1 MAVGLC
7 FGLRPLLRAG
17 FLLAALSA
25 VPAGAQTPAA
35 PSIRIGQTLSLT
47 GNFAQTGLA
56 HQIASEIFV
65 DRLNRSGGLL
75 GRKVEYVVLDDQSK
89 PDVSRT
95 LYERL
100 ITSDKVDL
108 ILGPYGTAAILAAM
122 SVAQRYHK
130 VFIENTLGQP
140 QLATY
145 EWHFSATIGGE
156 DSTRTLPVKV
166 LDAYA
171 STGHPPKTILIV
183 ASKFPSAADMAHGM
197 DRAAKARGIDV
208 VGYLEYDS
216 GTRDFGAIA
225 ARVKDANADF
235 MFMSSLG
242 VEGSQLL
249 EALNQIAYK
258 PQRHFYLYPSGL
270 LAADPLAEGAT
281 SYSGFEDVAP
291 YTATKEG
298 GEFARE
304 FDERAQKAGLPYP
317 HVDSQAGNEYSGW
330 QILIAGVKGTGS
342 LDDAK
347 IAAWL
352 DKNFVET
359 IEGKRDFSGRSHTS
373 ATDMQQLKQA
383 QSGTWV
389 AVWPPE
395 MRTPGASLI
404 AP

>member
-1 MAVGLC
+1 MVA
-7 FGLRPLLRAG
+7 
-17 FLLAALSA
+17 
-25 VPAGAQTPAA
+25 PAFAQA
-35 PSIRIGQTLSLT
+35 PSGPPIRIGQTLSLT
-47 GNFAQTGLA
+47 GPFAQTGLA

-89 PDVSRT
+89 PDISRT

-122 SVAQRYHK
+122 TVAQRYHK

-145 EWHFSATIGGE
+145 EGHFSATIGGA
-156 DSTRTLPVKV
+156 DSTSTLPFKV

-171 STGHPPKTILIV
+171 STAHPPKTLLIV
-183 ASKFPSAADMAHGM
+183 ASKFPSAADMARGM
-197 DRAAKARGIDV
+197 ERAVKARGLNL
-208 VGYLEYDS
+208 VGFLEYES

-225 ARVKDANADF
+225 ARVKDSNADF

-242 VEGSQLL
+242 VEGSLLL
-249 EALNQIAYK
+249 EALNKIGYK
-258 PQRHFYLYPSGL
+258 PPRHFYLYPSGL

-291 YTATKEG
+291 YTSTKEG

-317 HVDSQAGNEYSGW
+317 HVDSQAGNEYAGW
-330 QILIAGVKGTGS
+330 QILIAGIKATNS
-342 LDDAK
+342 LDDQK
-347 IAAWL
+347 IAEWL
-352 DKNFVET
+352 DKNWVDT
-359 IEGKRDFSGRSHTS
+359 IEGKRDFSGKSHTS
-373 ATDMQQLKQA
+373 ATDMQQLKQV
-383 QSGTWV
+383 QNGKWV
-389 AVWPPE
+389 VVWPLD
-395 MRTPGASLI
+395 MRTPGATLI